1 MIETRSRHTG
11 RSIGAVLAGM
21 VVGLV
26 LTLGTD
32 LLLHRMGV
40 FPPSGQPAGNGPL
53 ALATAYRIVYSI
65 LGSYIA
71 ARLAFDRPMLHAMAG
86 GVIGFVVSIAGA
98 VVTWNR
104 VAEFGPHWYPLALI
118 VTALP
123 CSWVGGR
130 LRERQLRGE
139 GGWFAWRE

>member
-1 MIETRSRHTG
+1 
-11 RSIGAVLAGM
+11 VLAGI

-40 FPPSGQPAGNGPL
+40 FPPSGQPVGDGPL

-65 LGSYIA
+65 LRSYIA
-71 ARLAFDRPMLHAMAG
+71 ARLAIDRPMLHAMAG

-98 VVTWNR
+98 VVMWNR
-104 VAEFGPHWYPLALI
+104 GAEFGSHWDPLALI
-118 VTALP
+118 ATALP

-130 LRERQLRGE
+130 LREKQLRGVME
-139 GGWFAWRE
+139 YGRAWRESPTLSR